1 MIWSF
6 LPLSPP
12 PKGELDRYSIET
24 FFTTNCN
31 QFYELQFLNKRDFKI
46 SPFGGG
52 RKGEDRNS
60 QFTLWIF
67 EPKRILGV
75 TTNNSKLDIMR
86 FVTLL
91 CILLLGMGAALS
103 QSLSGNMNSEASKE
117 SLRYGN
123 VDIYK
128 GDKLVASVLTDK
140 LGNFALALDTGTY
153 ICVMNYAGYS
163 PITKEIKVTGDEVA
177 EFKMKED
184 PSAPKRAAKAED
196 GDLDLRKEMREIEE
210 VSLVS
215 SVPTK
220 RMIPYS
226 TTSSVTRTVAI
237 GSVMAPG
244 TKGGLGYFYNGTA
257 SSRLLTAGEIN
268 DFSKWKMWQDIAK
281 GELASYQKMWEIAPS
296 GRYTVMLQSES
307 GIPIVDAIVQ
317 LLSNRDVIFTTRTD
331 NTGKAECWLT
341 IKNETPVVNGKLSI
355 QISYNGKVSTIHKVS
370 AFENGLNHQKLNISC
385 QEAENVDV
393 AFVVDAT
400 GSMGDEISFLQ
411 AEMSDVIFQSKQI
424 SNKLNFRFA
433 NVYYRDAGDSYVTKS
448 MNFNRILSESDAF
461 INEQSAGGGGD
472 FPEAMDVG
480 LDSAINNL
488 DWSENARA
496 RILFLILDAPPHQ
509 GSQVNG
515 RLQRLILQAA
525 EKGIRIVP
533 IGASGIDK
541 STEYLMRALALGT
554 NGTYTF
560 LTDHSGIGNSH
571 IKPSTDSYEVETL
584 NAILVRIL
592 KSYTYMPDCQQ
603 NIPDLDLNI
612 PDSIVSTLQPAD
624 STDSS
629 GVKTDPK
636 ILNITWSYFPNPTN
650 GMITILPNTDIQ
662 ELYVSDLS
670 GKVLQILPKLKKD
683 ERIQVDLSGYATGIY
698 LIRYLDENNHWKSG
712 KVVLQRTS

>member
-1 MIWSF
+1 
-6 LPLSPP
+6 
-12 PKGELDRYSIET
+12 
-24 FFTTNCN
+24 
-31 QFYELQFLNKRDFKI
+31 
-46 SPFGGG
+46 
-52 RKGEDRNS
+52 
-60 QFTLWIF
+60 
-67 EPKRILGV
+67 
-75 TTNNSKLDIMR
+75 MR
-86 FVTLL
+86 FVTIL
-91 CILLLGMGAALS
+91 CILLTGTGAAFS
-103 QSLSGNMNSEASKE
+103 QSISGNMNSEAHSE
-117 SLRYGN
+117 ALRYGN

-140 LGNFALALDTGTY
+140 LGNFAVALDTGTY
-153 ICVMNYAGYS
+153 VCVMNYAGFS

-177 EFKMKED
+177 NFKMKED
-184 PSAPKRAAKAED
+184 PSAPKRAAKSED
-196 GDLDLRKEMREIEE
+196 GDMRDEFRTLSE
-210 VSLVS
+210 VAISSDKSRTKSVS
-215 SVPTK
+215 SSRVAK
-220 RMIPYS
+220 SEAYYS
-226 TTSSVTRTVAI
+226 APPVGGT
-237 GSVMAPG
+237 VMAIPPG
-244 TKGGLGYFYNGTA
+244 SKSGELGAAGYAATA
-257 SSRLLTAGEIN
+257 SSKQLTAGEIN
-268 DFSKWKMWQDIAK
+268 DFSKWLMWQDLSK
-281 GELASYQKMWEIAPS
+281 GELANYQKMWQIAPS

-307 GIPIVDAIVQ
+307 GIPVVDAIVQ
-317 LLSNRDVIFTTRTD
+317 LLLNRDVVFTTRTD

-355 QISYNGKVSTIHKVS
+355 QINYNGKTSTINKVT
-370 AFENGLNHQKLNISC
+370 AFENGLNHQKLTISC
-385 QEAENVDV
+385 QEVENVDV

-400 GSMGDEISFLQ
+400 GSMGDEINFLQ
-411 AEMSDVIFQSKQI
+411 AEMSDIIFQSKQI

-433 NVYYRDAGDSYVTKS
+433 NVYYRDEGDSYVTKS

-461 INEQSAGGGGD
+461 INEQAAGGGGD

-488 DWSENARA
+488 SWSESARA

-509 GSQVNG
+509 GSAVNE

-571 IKPSTDSYEVETL
+571 IKPSTDTYEVETL
-584 NAILVRIL
+584 NAILVRIM

-603 NIPDLDLNI
+603 NIPDLALNI
-612 PDSIVSTLQPAD
+612 PDSIVSTIPAK
-624 STDSS
+624 DSS
-629 GVKTDPK
+629 DTNATTDPK
-636 ILNITWSYFPNPTN
+636 TLNITWSYYPNPTN
-650 GMITILPNTDIQ
+650 GMITILPNTNIK

-670 GKVLQILPKLKKD
+670 GKVLQVIPKLRKD

-698 LIRYLDENNHWKSG
+698 LIRYLDENNHWLSG

>member
-1 MIWSF
+1 
-6 LPLSPP
+6 
-12 PKGELDRYSIET
+12 
-24 FFTTNCN
+24 
-31 QFYELQFLNKRDFKI
+31 
-46 SPFGGG
+46 
-52 RKGEDRNS
+52 
-60 QFTLWIF
+60 
-67 EPKRILGV
+67 
-75 TTNNSKLDIMR
+75 MR

-91 CILLLGMGAALS
+91 CILLLGTGTAFS
-103 QSLSGNMNSEASKE
+103 QSISGNMNSEAHSE
-117 SLRYGN
+117 ALRYGN

-140 LGNFALALDTGTY
+140 LGNFAIALDTGTY
-153 ICVMNYAGYS
+153 VCVMNYAGYS
-163 PITKEIKVTGDEVA
+163 PIRKEIKVTGDEVA
-177 EFKMKED
+177 NFKMKED
-184 PSAPKRAAKAED
+184 PSAPKRAAKADDTGGE
-196 GDLDLRKEMREIEE
+196 LRKEMRTIEE
-210 VSLVS
+210 VAVISTKSVS
-215 SVPTK
+215 SK
-220 RMIPYS
+220 RMRSDSY
-226 TTSSVTRTVAI
+226 
-237 GSVMAPG
+237 GSDASIIRAEGTVMAVHPG
-244 TKGGLGYFYNGTA
+244 SGGAYGGTV
-257 SSRLLTAGEIN
+257 SSKLLTAGEIN
-268 DFSKWKMWQDIAK
+268 DFSKWKMWQDLNK
-281 GELASYQKMWEIAPS
+281 GELATYQKTWEIAPS

-317 LLSNRDVIFTTRTD
+317 LLLNRDVVFTTRTD

-341 IKNETPVVNGKLSI
+341 IKNETPEVNGKLSI
-355 QISYNGKVSTIHKVS
+355 QITYDGKVSTINKVS

-385 QEAENVDV
+385 QEIQNVDV

-400 GSMGDEISFLQ
+400 GSMGDEINFLQ

-433 NVYYRDAGDSYVTKS
+433 NVYYRDAGDSYVTKN

-472 FPEAMDVG
+472 FPEAMDIG

-488 DWSENARA
+488 SWSESARA

-509 GSQVNG
+509 GSQINE
-515 RLQRLILQAA
+515 RLQRLMLQAA

-533 IGASGIDK
+533 VGASGIDK

-603 NIPDLDLNI
+603 NIPDLALNI
-612 PDSIVSTLQPAD
+612 PDSIVSTIQPAD
-624 STDSS
+624 STDTSAIQT
-629 GVKTDPK
+629 KPDPK
-636 ILNITWSYFPNPTN
+636 ALNITWSYYPNPTN
-650 GMITILPNTDIQ
+650 GIITILPNTDIK

-698 LIRYLDENNHWKSG
+698 LIRYLDENNHWLSG

>member
-1 MIWSF
+1 
-6 LPLSPP
+6 
-12 PKGELDRYSIET
+12 
-24 FFTTNCN
+24 
-31 QFYELQFLNKRDFKI
+31 
-46 SPFGGG
+46 
-52 RKGEDRNS
+52 
-60 QFTLWIF
+60 
-67 EPKRILGV
+67 
-75 TTNNSKLDIMR
+75 MR

-91 CILLLGMGAALS
+91 CIILLGTGAAFS
-103 QSLSGNMNSEASKE
+103 QSISGNMNSEAHSE
-117 SLRYGN
+117 ALRYGN

-140 LGNFALALDTGTY
+140 LGNFAIALDTGTY
-153 ICVMNYAGYS
+153 VCVMNYAGYS
-163 PITKEIKVTGDEVA
+163 PIRKEIKVTGDEVA
-177 EFKMKED
+177 NFKMKED
-184 PSAPKRAAKAED
+184 PSAPKRVSKDKD
-196 GDLDLRKEMREIEE
+196 GDLRDEMRSIEE
-210 VSLVS
+210 VAVVS
-215 SVPTK
+215 SSSTK
-220 RMIPYS
+220 KAAYKSRTSGDYS
-226 TTSSVTRTVAI
+226 AAPSRGVTEGT
-237 GSVMAPG
+237 VMAVHPG
-244 TKGGLGYFYNGTA
+244 SGGTYSGTA
-257 SSRLLTAGEIN
+257 SSKLLTAGEIN
-268 DFSKWKMWQDIAK
+268 DFSKWKMWQDLNK
-281 GELASYQKMWEIAPS
+281 GELATYQKTWGIAPS

-317 LLSNRDVIFTTRTD
+317 LLLNRDVVFTTRTD

-341 IKNETPVVNGKLSI
+341 IKNETPEVNGKLSI
-355 QISYNGKVSTIHKVS
+355 QITYNGKVSTINKVS

-385 QEAENVDV
+385 QEIQNVDV

-400 GSMGDEISFLQ
+400 GSMGDEIRFLQ

-433 NVYYRDAGDSYVTKS
+433 NVYYRDQGDSYVTKS

-461 INEQSAGGGGD
+461 INEQYAGGGGD
-472 FPEAMDVG
+472 FPEAMDIG

-488 DWSENARA
+488 SWSESARA

-509 GSQVNG
+509 GSQINE
-515 RLQRLILQAA
+515 RLQRLMLQAA

-533 IGASGIDK
+533 VGASGIDK

-603 NIPDLDLNI
+603 NIPDLALNI
-612 PDSIVSTLQPAD
+612 PDSIVSTIPPVD
-624 STDSS
+624 STDSNA
-629 GVKTDPK
+629 VKTKPDPK
-636 ILNITWSYFPNPTN
+636 ALNITWSYYPNPTN

-698 LIRYLDENNHWKSG
+698 LIRYLDENNHWLSG

>member
-1 MIWSF
+1 
-6 LPLSPP
+6 
-12 PKGELDRYSIET
+12 
-24 FFTTNCN
+24 
-31 QFYELQFLNKRDFKI
+31 
-46 SPFGGG
+46 
-52 RKGEDRNS
+52 
-60 QFTLWIF
+60 
-67 EPKRILGV
+67 
-75 TTNNSKLDIMR
+75 MR

-91 CILLLGMGAALS
+91 YILLLGTGAAFS
-103 QSLSGNMNSEASKE
+103 QSISGNMNSEAHSE
-117 SLRYGN
+117 ALRYGN

-140 LGNFALALDTGTY
+140 LGNFAVALDTGTY
-153 ICVMNYAGYS
+153 VCVMNYAGFS
-163 PITKEIKVTGDEVA
+163 PIKKEIKVTGDEVA

-184 PSAPKRAAKAED
+184 PSAPKRAAKSDDDE
-196 GDLDLRKEMREIEE
+196 LDLRKEMRSIEE
-210 VSLVS
+210 VAITSYKLES
-215 SVPTK
+215 KSTATTITREDIK
-220 RMIPYS
+220 RMPSRSVSGVAS
-226 TTSSVTRTVAI
+226 TSEGT
-237 GSVMAPG
+237 VMASDGRKSRSADG
-244 TKGGLGYFYNGTA
+244 TFVSAGSKQ
-257 SSRLLTAGEIN
+257 LTAGEIN
-268 DFSKWKMWQDIAK
+268 DFSKWKMWQDLSK
-281 GELASYQKMWEIAPS
+281 GELANYQKTWQIAPS

-317 LLSNRDVIFTTRTD
+317 LLLNRNVVFTTRTD

-341 IKNETPVVNGKLSI
+341 VKNETPVVNGKLSI
-355 QISYNGKVSTIHKVS
+355 QISYNGKTSTINKVS
-370 AFENGLNHQKLNISC
+370 AFENGLNHQKLDISC
-385 QEAENVDV
+385 QEVENVDV

-400 GSMGDEISFLQ
+400 GSMGDEIGFLQ

-433 NVYYRDAGDSYVTKS
+433 NVYYRDEGDSYVTKS
-448 MNFNRILSESDAF
+448 MNFNRILSESDLF

-488 DWSENARA
+488 SWSENARA

-509 GSQVNG
+509 GSAVNQ

-584 NAILVRIL
+584 NAILVRVL

-603 NIPDLDLNI
+603 NIPDLALNI
-612 PDSIVSTLQPAD
+612 PDSIVSNIPAKD
-624 STDSS
+624 SSDTS

-636 ILNITWSYFPNPTN
+636 ALNITWSYFPNPTN
-650 GMITILPNTDIQ
+650 GMITILPNTDIK

-670 GKVLQILPKLKKD
+670 GKVLQVLPKLKKD

-698 LIRYLDENNHWKSG
+698 LIRYLDENNHWLSG

>member
-1 MIWSF
+1 
-6 LPLSPP
+6 
-12 PKGELDRYSIET
+12 
-24 FFTTNCN
+24 
-31 QFYELQFLNKRDFKI
+31 
-46 SPFGGG
+46 
-52 RKGEDRNS
+52 
-60 QFTLWIF
+60 
-67 EPKRILGV
+67 
-75 TTNNSKLDIMR
+75 MR

-91 CILLLGMGAALS
+91 CILLLGMGTAFS
-103 QSLSGNMNSEASKE
+103 QSLSGNMNTAASSEA
-117 SLRYGN
+117 LRYGN

-140 LGNFALALDTGTY
+140 LGNFAVALDTGTY
-153 ICVMNYAGYS
+153 VCVMNYAGYS
-163 PITKEIKVTGDEVA
+163 PIKKEIKVTGDEVA

-184 PSAPKRAAKAED
+184 PSAPKRASKVED
-196 GDLDLRKEMREIEE
+196 GDLRREMMEISE
-210 VSLVS
+210 VAVTS
-215 SVPTK
+215 SGGSKKIRAETYSASPARSASFT
-220 RMIPYS
+220 S
-226 TTSSVTRTVAI
+226 TTASGT
-237 GSVMAPG
+237 VMAPG
-244 TKGGLGYFYNGTA
+244 TAGGLGTVYRGTA
-257 SSRLLTAGEIN
+257 SSKQLTAGEIN

-281 GELASYQKMWEIAPS
+281 GELANYQKMWEIAPS

-317 LLSNRDVIFTTRTD
+317 LLSNRNVIFTTRTD

-341 IKNETPVVNGKLSI
+341 IKNETPVVDGKLSV
-355 QISYNGKVSTIHKVS
+355 QISYNGKITTINKVS

-385 QEAENVDV
+385 QEVENVDV

-461 INEQSAGGGGD
+461 INEQAAGGGGD

-488 DWSENARA
+488 SWSENARA
-496 RILFLILDAPPHQ
+496 RILFLVLDAPPHQ
-509 GSQVNG
+509 GSQINES
-515 RLQRLILQAA
+515 LQRLILQAA

-624 STDSS
+624 SMDSS

-636 ILNITWSYFPNPTN
+636 TLNITWSYFPNPTN
-650 GMITILPNTDIQ
+650 GMITILPNTDIK

>member
-1 MIWSF
+1 
-6 LPLSPP
+6 
-12 PKGELDRYSIET
+12 
-24 FFTTNCN
+24 
-31 QFYELQFLNKRDFKI
+31 
-46 SPFGGG
+46 
-52 RKGEDRNS
+52 
-60 QFTLWIF
+60 
-67 EPKRILGV
+67 
-75 TTNNSKLDIMR
+75 
-86 FVTLL
+86 
-91 CILLLGMGAALS
+91 
-103 QSLSGNMNSEASKE
+103 MNSEAHSE
-117 SLRYGN
+117 ALRYGN

-140 LGNFALALDTGTY
+140 LGNFAIALDTGTY
-153 ICVMNYAGYS
+153 VCVMNYAGYS
-163 PITKEIKVTGDEVA
+163 PIRKEIKVTGDEVA
-177 EFKMKED
+177 NFKMKED
-184 PSAPKRAAKAED
+184 PSAPKRASKDRD
-196 GDLDLRKEMREIEE
+196 GDLRDEMRSIEE
-210 VSLVS
+210 VAVISTKSVS
-215 SVPTK
+215 SK
-220 RMIPYS
+220 KMRSYS
-226 TTSSVTRTVAI
+226 YGADHSITHGEGT
-237 GSVMAPG
+237 VMAVHPG
-244 TKGGLGYFYNGTA
+244 SGLAYGGTA
-257 SSRLLTAGEIN
+257 SSKLLTAGEIN
-268 DFSKWKMWQDIAK
+268 DFSKWKMWQDLNK
-281 GELASYQKMWEIAPS
+281 GELAAYQKTWEIAPS

-317 LLSNRDVIFTTRTD
+317 LLLNRDVVFTTRTD

-341 IKNETPVVNGKLSI
+341 IKNETPEVTGKLSI
-355 QISYNGKVSTIHKVS
+355 QITYDGKVSTINKVS
-370 AFENGLNHQKLNISC
+370 SFENGLNHQKLNISC
-385 QEAENVDV
+385 QEIQNIDV

-472 FPEAMDVG
+472 FPEAMDIG

-488 DWSENARA
+488 SWSESARA

-509 GSQVNG
+509 GSQINE

-533 IGASGIDK
+533 VGASGIDK

-603 NIPDLDLNI
+603 NIPDLALNI
-612 PDSIVSTLQPAD
+612 PDSIVSTIPPVD
-624 STDSS
+624 STDTSA
-629 GVKTDPK
+629 VQAKPDPK
-636 ILNITWSYFPNPTN
+636 ALNITWSYYPNPTN
-650 GMITILPNTDIQ
+650 GMITILPNTDIR

-683 ERIQVDLSGYATGIY
+683 ERIQVDLSNYATGIY
-698 LIRYLDENNHWKSG
+698 LIRYLDENNHWLSG

>member
-1 MIWSF
+1 
-6 LPLSPP
+6 
-12 PKGELDRYSIET
+12 
-24 FFTTNCN
+24 
-31 QFYELQFLNKRDFKI
+31 
-46 SPFGGG
+46 
-52 RKGEDRNS
+52 
-60 QFTLWIF
+60 
-67 EPKRILGV
+67 
-75 TTNNSKLDIMR
+75 MR

-91 CILLLGMGAALS
+91 CIILLGTSAAFS
-103 QSLSGNMNSEASKE
+103 QSISGNMNSEAHSE
-117 SLRYGN
+117 ALRYGN

-140 LGNFALALDTGTY
+140 LGNFAIALDTGTY
-153 ICVMNYAGYS
+153 VCVMNYAGYS
-163 PITKEIKVTGDEVA
+163 PIRKEIKVTGDEVA
-177 EFKMKED
+177 NFKMKED
-184 PSAPKRAAKAED
+184 PTATGHPSKTE
-196 GDLDLRKEMREIEE
+196 GDMDLHKEMRSIEE
-210 VSLVS
+210 VAVTSYRLESKS
-215 SVPTK
+215 SSAVLRREDIK
-220 RMIPYS
+220 RMPSRAAPPVTS
-226 TTSSVTRTVAI
+226 TAEGTVMGPGVRASRT
-237 GSVMAPG
+237 G
-244 TKGGLGYFYNGTA
+244 TGKFETGA
-257 SSRLLTAGEIN
+257 SSNQLTAGEIN
-268 DFSKWKMWQDIAK
+268 DFSKWKMWQDLNK
-281 GELASYQKMWEIAPS
+281 GELATYQKTWEIAPS
-296 GRYTVMLQSES
+296 GRYTVMLQSEG

-317 LLSNRDVIFTTRTD
+317 LLLNRDVVFTTRTD

-341 IKNETPVVNGKLSI
+341 IKNETPEVKGKLSI
-355 QISYNGKVSTIHKVS
+355 QITYDGKISTIHKVS

-385 QEAENVDV
+385 QEIENVDI

-411 AEMSDVIFQSKQI
+411 AEMSDIIFQSKQI

-433 NVYYRDAGDSYVTKS
+433 NVYYRDEGDSYVTKS

-461 INEQSAGGGGD
+461 INQQYAGGGGD

-488 DWSENARA
+488 SWSESARA

-509 GSQVNG
+509 GSQINE

-525 EKGIRIVP
+525 EKGIRIIPV
-533 IGASGIDK
+533 GASGIDK

-603 NIPDLDLNI
+603 NIPDLALNI

-624 STDSS
+624 STDTSA
-629 GVKTDPK
+629 VKTKPDPK
-636 ILNITWSYFPNPTN
+636 ALNITWSYYPNPTN
-650 GMITILPNTDIQ
+650 GIITILPNTDIK
-662 ELYVSDLS
+662 ELVVSDLS

-698 LIRYLDENNHWKSG
+698 LIRYLDENNHWLSG

>member
-1 MIWSF
+1 
-6 LPLSPP
+6 
-12 PKGELDRYSIET
+12 
-24 FFTTNCN
+24 
-31 QFYELQFLNKRDFKI
+31 
-46 SPFGGG
+46 
-52 RKGEDRNS
+52 
-60 QFTLWIF
+60 
-67 EPKRILGV
+67 
-75 TTNNSKLDIMR
+75 MR

-91 CILLLGMGAALS
+91 CILLLGTGAAFS
-103 QSLSGNMNSEASKE
+103 QSISGNMNTEAHSEV
-117 SLRYGN
+117 LRYGN

-140 LGNFALALDTGTY
+140 LGNFAVALDTGTY
-153 ICVMNYAGYS
+153 VCVMNYAGFS
-163 PITKEIKVTGDEVA
+163 PIRKEIKVTGDEVA

-184 PSAPKRAAKAED
+184 PSAPKRVTKTES
-196 GDLDLRKEMREIEE
+196 GDMDLRDEMRSIEE
-210 VSLVS
+210 VAVVS
-215 SVPTK
+215 SDSRK
-220 RMIPYS
+220 RSYS
-226 TTSSVTRTVAI
+226 AKVSRCDAYSSAPVRSAPE
-237 GSVMAPG
+237 GSVMAIPPG
-244 TKGGLGYFYNGTA
+244 TAGGLGTTYTGTA
-257 SSRLLTAGEIN
+257 SSKLLTAGEIN
-268 DFSKWKMWQDIAK
+268 DFSKWKMWQDLNK
-281 GELASYQKMWEIAPS
+281 GELATYQKTWEIAPS

-317 LLSNRDVIFTTRTD
+317 LLMNRDVVFTTRTD

-355 QISYNGKVSTIHKVS
+355 QISYNGKVSVINKVS

-385 QEAENVDV
+385 QEVENVDV

-400 GSMGDEISFLQ
+400 GSMGDEINFLQ
-411 AEMSDVIFQSKQI
+411 AEMSDIIFQSKQI

-448 MNFNRILSESDAF
+448 MDFNRILSESDAF

-488 DWSENARA
+488 SWSESARA

-509 GSQVNG
+509 GSAINE

-571 IKPSTDSYEVETL
+571 IEPSTDSYEVETL
-584 NAILVRIL
+584 NAILVRIM

-603 NIPDLDLNI
+603 NIPDLALNI
-612 PDSIVSTLQPAD
+612 PDSIVSTIQTRD
-624 STDSS
+624 STDSNA
-629 GVKTDPK
+629 VKPDPK
-636 ILNITWSYFPNPTN
+636 ALNITWSYYPNPTN
-650 GMITILPNTDIQ
+650 GIITILPNTDIK

-670 GKVLQILPKLKKD
+670 GKVLQILPKLRKD

-698 LIRYLDENNHWKSG
+698 LIRYLDENNHWLSG

>member
-1 MIWSF
+1 
-6 LPLSPP
+6 
-12 PKGELDRYSIET
+12 
-24 FFTTNCN
+24 
-31 QFYELQFLNKRDFKI
+31 
-46 SPFGGG
+46 
-52 RKGEDRNS
+52 
-60 QFTLWIF
+60 
-67 EPKRILGV
+67 
-75 TTNNSKLDIMR
+75 MR
-86 FVTLL
+86 FVTFL
-91 CILLLGMGAALS
+91 CIILLGTGVAFS
-103 QSLSGNMNSEASKE
+103 QSISGNMNSEAHSE
-117 SLRYGN
+117 ALRYGN

-140 LGNFALALDTGTY
+140 LGNFAIALDTGTY
-153 ICVMNYAGYS
+153 VCVMNYAGYS
-163 PITKEIKVTGDEVA
+163 PIRKEIKVTGDEVA
-177 EFKMKED
+177 NFKMKED
-184 PSAPKRAAKAED
+184 PSAPKRASKDKD
-196 GDLDLRKEMREIEE
+196 GDLLDEMRSIEE
-210 VSLVS
+210 VAVTSYKLGS
-215 SVPTK
+215 KS
-220 RMIPYS
+220 
-226 TTSSVTRTVAI
+226 TSSTITREDISRMPSRAPTRVTSTAS
-237 GSVMAPG
+237 GTVMAVHPG
-244 TKGGLGYFYNGTA
+244 SGGAHEGIA
-257 SSRLLTAGEIN
+257 ISKLLTAGEIN
-268 DFSKWKMWQDIAK
+268 DFSKWKMWQDLNK
-281 GELASYQKMWEIAPS
+281 GELATYQKTWEIAPS

-317 LLSNRDVIFTTRTD
+317 LLLNRDVVFTTRTD

-355 QISYNGKVSTIHKVS
+355 QITYDGKVSTINKVS

-385 QEAENVDV
+385 QDVQNVDV

-400 GSMGDEISFLQ
+400 GSMGDEIRFLQ

-433 NVYYRDAGDSYVTKS
+433 NVYYRDKGDSYVTKS
-448 MNFNRILSESDAF
+448 MDFNRILSESDAF

-472 FPEAMDVG
+472 FPEAMDIG

-488 DWSENARA
+488 SWSESARA

-509 GSQVNG
+509 GPQINEH
-515 RLQRLILQAA
+515 LQRLILQAA

-533 IGASGIDK
+533 VGASGIDK

-603 NIPDLDLNI
+603 NIPDLALNI
-612 PDSIVSTLQPAD
+612 PDSIVSTIPPVD
-624 STDSS
+624 STDTSA
-629 GVKTDPK
+629 VQAKPDPK
-636 ILNITWSYFPNPTN
+636 ALNITWSYYPNPTN
-650 GMITILPNTDIQ
+650 GMITILPNTDIK

-698 LIRYLDENNHWKSG
+698 LIRYLDENNHWLSG

>member
-1 MIWSF
+1 
-6 LPLSPP
+6 
-12 PKGELDRYSIET
+12 
-24 FFTTNCN
+24 
-31 QFYELQFLNKRDFKI
+31 
-46 SPFGGG
+46 
-52 RKGEDRNS
+52 
-60 QFTLWIF
+60 
-67 EPKRILGV
+67 
-75 TTNNSKLDIMR
+75 MR

-91 CILLLGMGAALS
+91 CIFLLGIGAAFS
-103 QSLSGNMNSEASKE
+103 QSISGNMNSEADSE
-117 SLRYGN
+117 ALRYGN

-128 GDKLVASVLTDK
+128 GDKLVASVITDK
-140 LGNFALALDTGTY
+140 LGNFAIALDTGTY
-153 ICVMNYAGYS
+153 VCVMNYAGYS
-163 PITKEIKVTGDEVA
+163 PIKKEIKVTGDEVA
-177 EFKMKED
+177 NFKMKED
-184 PSAPKRAAKAED
+184 PSAPKLAARAED
-196 GDLDLRKEMREIEE
+196 GDLRKEMRSIEE
-210 VSLVS
+210 VAIVS
-215 SVPTK
+215 SKSEK
-220 RMIPYS
+220 RMTFSSPKKSRAEAYS
-226 TTSSVTRTVAI
+226 SAPRGTTSDGT
-237 GSVMAPG
+237 VMAIPPG
-244 TKGGLGYFYNGTA
+244 KSGGLGVPLTNGTG
-257 SSRLLTAGEIN
+257 SSSQLTAGEIN
-268 DFSKWKMWQDIAK
+268 DFSKWKMWQDLSK

-317 LLSNRDVIFTTRTD
+317 LLLNRNVVFTTRTD

-341 IKNETPVVNGKLSI
+341 VKNETPEVNGKLSI
-355 QISYNGKVSTIHKVS
+355 QIAYNGKTSTINKVS

-385 QEAENVDV
+385 QEVENVDV

-400 GSMGDEISFLQ
+400 GSMGDEINFLQ
-411 AEMSDVIFQSKQI
+411 AEMSDIIFQSKQI

-433 NVYYRDAGDSYVTKS
+433 NVYYRDEGDSYVTKS
-448 MNFNRILSESDAF
+448 MNFNRVLSESDAF
-461 INEQSAGGGGD
+461 INQQSAGGGGD

-488 DWSENARA
+488 SWSENARA

-509 GSQVNG
+509 GSAVNE

-584 NAILVRIL
+584 NAILVRIV

-603 NIPDLDLNI
+603 NIPDLALNI
-612 PDSIVSTLQPAD
+612 PDSIVSTIQAVD
-624 STDSS
+624 STDTNA
-629 GVKTDPK
+629 VKPDPK
-636 ILNITWSYFPNPTN
+636 ALNITWSYYPNPTN
-650 GMITILPNTDIQ
+650 GMITILPNTDIK

-670 GKVLQILPKLKKD
+670 GKVLQILPRLKKD

-698 LIRYLDENNHWKSG
+698 LIRYLDENNHWLSG

>member
-1 MIWSF
+1 
-6 LPLSPP
+6 
-12 PKGELDRYSIET
+12 
-24 FFTTNCN
+24 
-31 QFYELQFLNKRDFKI
+31 
-46 SPFGGG
+46 
-52 RKGEDRNS
+52 
-60 QFTLWIF
+60 
-67 EPKRILGV
+67 
-75 TTNNSKLDIMR
+75 MR

-91 CILLLGMGAALS
+91 CILLLGTGAGFS
-103 QSLSGNMNSEASKE
+103 QSLSGNMNTAAHSEA
-117 SLRYGN
+117 LRYGN

-153 ICVMNYAGYS
+153 VCVMNYAGYS
-163 PITKEIKVTGDEVA
+163 PIKKEIKVTGDEVA

-196 GDLDLRKEMREIEE
+196 GDLDLRKEMREISE
-210 VSLVS
+210 VAV
-215 SVPTK
+215 
-220 RMIPYS
+220 
-226 TTSSVTRTVAI
+226 TSSSTSPKKMHAEAYYASPAPLTLS
-237 GSVMAPG
+237 GTVMAPG
-244 TKGGLGYFYNGTA
+244 TKGGLGHFYNGAA

-268 DFSKWKMWQDIAK
+268 DFSKWKMWQDLSK
-281 GELASYQKMWEIAPS
+281 GELATHQKTWGISPS

-341 IKNETPVVNGKLSI
+341 IRNETPVVNGKLSI
-355 QISYNGKVSTIHKVS
+355 QISYNGKVSTINKVS

-385 QEAENVDV
+385 QEVENVDV

-448 MNFNRILSESDAF
+448 MNFNRILTESDAF
-461 INEQSAGGGGD
+461 INEQHAGGGGD

-488 DWSENARA
+488 SWSESARA
-496 RILFLILDAPPHQ
+496 RILFLVLDAPPHQ
-509 GSQVNG
+509 GTEVNE

-541 STEYLMRALALGT
+541 STEYLMRTLALGT

-571 IKPSTDSYEVETL
+571 IKPSTDNYEVETL
-584 NAILVRIL
+584 HAILVRIL

-636 ILNITWSYFPNPTN
+636 TLNITWSYFPNPTN
-650 GMITILPNTDIQ
+650 GMITILPNTDITQ
-662 ELYVSDLS
+662 LSVSDLS

-698 LIRYLDENNHWKSG
+698 LIRYLDENNHWLSG

>member
-1 MIWSF
+1 
-6 LPLSPP
+6 
-12 PKGELDRYSIET
+12 
-24 FFTTNCN
+24 
-31 QFYELQFLNKRDFKI
+31 
-46 SPFGGG
+46 
-52 RKGEDRNS
+52 
-60 QFTLWIF
+60 
-67 EPKRILGV
+67 
-75 TTNNSKLDIMR
+75 MR

-91 CILLLGMGAALS
+91 CILLLGTGAAFS
-103 QSLSGNMNSEASKE
+103 QSISGNMNSEAHSE
-117 SLRYGN
+117 ALRYGN

-140 LGNFALALDTGTY
+140 LGNFAVALDTGTY
-153 ICVMNYAGYS
+153 VCVMNYAGYS
-163 PITKEIKVTGDEVA
+163 PIRKEIKVTGDEIA
-177 EFKMKED
+177 NFKMKED
-184 PSAPKRAAKAED
+184 PTVPKRAAKRDD
-196 GDLDLRKEMREIEE
+196 GELLDEMRSIEE
-210 VSLVS
+210 VAVS
-215 SVPTK
+215 SYKLESKSTAATITREDIRRAPT
-220 RMIPYS
+220 RSRGDYMGA
-226 TTSSVTRTVAI
+226 TGGTLATDGT
-237 GSVMAPG
+237 VMAVHPG
-244 TKGGLGYFYNGTA
+244 SGTYNGTA

-268 DFSKWKMWQDIAK
+268 DFSKWKMWQDLNK
-281 GELASYQKMWEIAPS
+281 GELATYQKTWEIAPS
-296 GRYTVMLQSES
+296 GRYTVMLQSEN

-317 LLSNRDVIFTTRTD
+317 LLLNRKVVFTTRTD

-341 IKNETPVVNGKLSI
+341 IKNETPEVNGKLSI
-355 QISYNGKVSTIHKVS
+355 QITYDGKVSIIHKVS

-385 QEAENVDV
+385 QEIQNVDV

-488 DWSENARA
+488 SWSESARA

-509 GSQVNG
+509 GSEINE

-533 IGASGIDK
+533 VGASGIDK

-571 IKPSTDSYEVETL
+571 IKPSTDHYEVETL

-603 NIPDLDLNI
+603 NIPDLALDI
-612 PDSIVSTLQPAD
+612 PDSIVSTVPEVD
-624 STDSS
+624 STDTNA
-629 GVKTDPK
+629 VKPDPK
-636 ILNITWSYFPNPTN
+636 ALNITWSYYPNPTN
-650 GMITILPNTDIQ
+650 GVITILPNTDIK

-698 LIRYLDENNHWKSG
+698 LIRYLDENNHWLSG

>member
-1 MIWSF
+1 
-6 LPLSPP
+6 
-12 PKGELDRYSIET
+12 
-24 FFTTNCN
+24 
-31 QFYELQFLNKRDFKI
+31 
-46 SPFGGG
+46 
-52 RKGEDRNS
+52 
-60 QFTLWIF
+60 
-67 EPKRILGV
+67 
-75 TTNNSKLDIMR
+75 MR

-91 CILLLGMGAALS
+91 CIILLGTGAAFS
-103 QSLSGNMNSEASKE
+103 QSISGNMNSEAHSE
-117 SLRYGN
+117 ALRYGN

-140 LGNFALALDTGTY
+140 LGNFAIALDTGTY
-153 ICVMNYAGYS
+153 VCVMNYAGYS
-163 PITKEIKVTGDEVA
+163 PIRKEIKVTGDEVA
-177 EFKMKED
+177 NFKMKED
-184 PSAPKRAAKAED
+184 PSAPKRAPKDRD
-196 GDLDLRKEMREIEE
+196 GDLRDEMRSIEE
-210 VSLVS
+210 VAVTSYKSESKSTSATITREDIRRMPSRTPTRVMSATEGTVMAAHPGSGGAYGGTVS
-215 SVPTK
+215 SK
-220 RMIPYS
+220 
-226 TTSSVTRTVAI
+226 
-237 GSVMAPG
+237 
-244 TKGGLGYFYNGTA
+244 
-257 SSRLLTAGEIN
+257 LLTAGEIN
-268 DFSKWKMWQDIAK
+268 DFSKWKMWQDLNK
-281 GELASYQKMWEIAPS
+281 GELAAYQKTWEIAPS

-317 LLSNRDVIFTTRTD
+317 LLLNRDVVFTTRTD

-341 IKNETPVVNGKLSI
+341 IKNETPTVNGKLSI
-355 QISYNGKVSTIHKVS
+355 QITYDGKVSTINKVS

-385 QEAENVDV
+385 QEVQNVDV

-400 GSMGDEISFLQ
+400 GSMGDEIRFLQ

-472 FPEAMDVG
+472 FPEAMDIG

-488 DWSENARA
+488 SWSESARA

-509 GSQVNG
+509 GSQINE
-515 RLQRLILQAA
+515 RLQRLMLQAA

-533 IGASGIDK
+533 VGASGIDK

-603 NIPDLDLNI
+603 NIPDLALNI

-624 STDSS
+624 STDTSA
-629 GVKTDPK
+629 VQTKPDPK
-636 ILNITWSYFPNPTN
+636 ALNITWSYYPNPTN
-650 GMITILPNTDIQ
+650 GIITILPNTDIK

-698 LIRYLDENNHWKSG
+698 LIRYLDENNHWLNG

>member
-1 MIWSF
+1 
-6 LPLSPP
+6 
-12 PKGELDRYSIET
+12 
-24 FFTTNCN
+24 
-31 QFYELQFLNKRDFKI
+31 
-46 SPFGGG
+46 
-52 RKGEDRNS
+52 
-60 QFTLWIF
+60 
-67 EPKRILGV
+67 
-75 TTNNSKLDIMR
+75 MR

-91 CILLLGMGAALS
+91 CILLLGTGAAFS
-103 QSLSGNMNSEASKE
+103 QSISGNMNTEAHSEA
-117 SLRYGN
+117 LRYGN

-140 LGNFALALDTGTY
+140 LGNFAVALDTGTY
-153 ICVMNYAGYS
+153 VCVMNYAGYS

-177 EFKMKED
+177 DFKMKED
-184 PSAPKRAAKAED
+184 PSSPPTHTTKSVDGDFKGRALEELAVESYRVESKSAKAYKRD
-196 GDLDLRKEMREIEE
+196 DLSRT
-210 VSLVS
+210 
-215 SVPTK
+215 PT
-220 RMIPYS
+220 RIGTVMATTPGV
-226 TTSSVTRTVAI
+226 TTSGWTSGETSGEFGTG
-237 GSVMAPG
+237 GS
-244 TKGGLGYFYNGTA
+244 A
-257 SSRLLTAGEIN
+257 SSNLLTAGEIN
-268 DFSKWKMWQDIAK
+268 DFSKWKMWQDLSK
-281 GELASYQKMWEIAPS
+281 GELASYQKTWQIAPS

-307 GIPIVDAIVQ
+307 GIPIVDAVVQ
-317 LLSNRDVIFTTRTD
+317 LLLNRDVVFTSRTD

-341 IKNETPVVNGKLSI
+341 IKNETPAIDVDGKLSV
-355 QISYNGKVSTIHKVS
+355 QISYNGKTSTINKVK

-385 QEAENVDV
+385 QEVENVDV

-400 GSMGDEISFLQ
+400 GSMGDEINFLK

-461 INEQSAGGGGD
+461 INQQYAGGGGD

-488 DWSENARA
+488 SWSENARA
-496 RILFLILDAPPHQ
+496 RILFLVLDAPPHQ
-509 GSQVNG
+509 NAGVNE

-533 IGASGIDK
+533 VGASGIDK

-584 NAILVRIL
+584 NAIMVRIL

-603 NIPDLDLNI
+603 NIPDLALNI
-612 PDSIVSTLQPAD
+612 PDSIVSTIPVAD
-624 STDSS
+624 SSDTS
-629 GVKTDPK
+629 GVKPDSK
-636 ILNITWSYFPNPTN
+636 ALNITWSYYPNPTN
-650 GMITILPNTDIQ
+650 GMITILPNTDIK

-683 ERIQVDLSGYATGIY
+683 ERIQVDLSNYATGIY
-698 LIRYLDENNHWKSG
+698 LIRYLDENNHWLSG

>member
-1 MIWSF
+1 
-6 LPLSPP
+6 
-12 PKGELDRYSIET
+12 
-24 FFTTNCN
+24 
-31 QFYELQFLNKRDFKI
+31 
-46 SPFGGG
+46 
-52 RKGEDRNS
+52 
-60 QFTLWIF
+60 
-67 EPKRILGV
+67 
-75 TTNNSKLDIMR
+75 MR

-91 CILLLGMGAALS
+91 CILLLGTGAAFS
-103 QSLSGNMNSEASKE
+103 QSISGNMNSEASKE

-140 LGNFALALDTGTY
+140 LGNFAVALDTGTY
-153 ICVMNYAGYS
+153 VCVMNYAGYS
-163 PITKEIKVTGDEVA
+163 PIKKEIKVTGDEVA

-184 PSAPKRAAKAED
+184 PSAPKRASKAED
-196 GDLDLRKEMREIEE
+196 GDYLRKEMHEIE
-210 VSLVS
+210 
-215 SVPTK
+215 SVAVTASTSTK
-220 RMIPYS
+220 KMHLISPKASRSDAYGAARS
-226 TTSSVTRTVAI
+226 GTVPK
-237 GSVMAPG
+237 GRVMALPPG
-244 TKGGLGYFYNGTA
+244 EVAASGYDYNGIAA
-257 SSRLLTAGEIN
+257 SRQLTAGEIN
-268 DFSKWKMWQDIAK
+268 DFSKWKMWQDLSK
-281 GELASYQKMWEIAPS
+281 GELATHQKTWGISPS

-385 QEAENVDV
+385 QEVENVDV

-488 DWSENARA
+488 SWSESARA

-509 GSQVNG
+509 GSEVNE

-541 STEYLMRALALGT
+541 STEYLMRTLALGT

-571 IKPSTDSYEVETL
+571 IKPSTDHYEVETL
-584 NAILVRIL
+584 NTILVRIL

-636 ILNITWSYFPNPTN
+636 TLNITWSYFPNPTN
-650 GMITILPNTDIQ
+650 GMITILPNTDIK

-698 LIRYLDENNHWKSG
+698 LIRYLDENNHWLSG

>member
-1 MIWSF
+1 
-6 LPLSPP
+6 
-12 PKGELDRYSIET
+12 
-24 FFTTNCN
+24 
-31 QFYELQFLNKRDFKI
+31 
-46 SPFGGG
+46 
-52 RKGEDRNS
+52 
-60 QFTLWIF
+60 
-67 EPKRILGV
+67 
-75 TTNNSKLDIMR
+75 MR

-91 CILLLGMGAALS
+91 CIILLGTGAAFS
-103 QSLSGNMNSEASKE
+103 QSISGNMNSEAHSE
-117 SLRYGN
+117 ALRYGN

-140 LGNFALALDTGTY
+140 LGNFAIALDTGTY
-153 ICVMNYAGYS
+153 VCVMNYAGYS
-163 PITKEIKVTGDEVA
+163 PIRKEIKVTGDEVA
-177 EFKMKED
+177 NFKMKED
-184 PSAPKRAAKAED
+184 PSATKRASKDKD
-196 GDLDLRKEMREIEE
+196 GDLLDEMRSIEE
-210 VSLVS
+210 VAVTSYKLES
-215 SVPTK
+215 K
-220 RMIPYS
+220 S
-226 TTSSVTRTVAI
+226 TTTTLSREDISRMPSRAPTRVTSTAS
-237 GSVMAPG
+237 GTVMAVHPG
-244 TKGGLGYFYNGTA
+244 SGGAYEGIA
-257 SSRLLTAGEIN
+257 SSKLLTAGEIN
-268 DFSKWKMWQDIAK
+268 DFSKWKMWQDLNK
-281 GELASYQKMWEIAPS
+281 GELATYQKTWEIAPS

-317 LLSNRDVIFTTRTD
+317 LLLNRDVVFTTRTD

-341 IKNETPVVNGKLSI
+341 IRNETPEVNGKLSI
-355 QISYNGKVSTIHKVS
+355 QITYDGKVSTINKVS

-385 QEAENVDV
+385 QDIQNVDV

-472 FPEAMDVG
+472 FPEAMDIG

-488 DWSENARA
+488 SWSESARA

-509 GSQVNG
+509 GPQINE

-533 IGASGIDK
+533 VGASGIDK

-603 NIPDLDLNI
+603 NIPDLALNI

-624 STDSS
+624 STDSNA
-629 GVKTDPK
+629 VQTKPDPK
-636 ILNITWSYFPNPTN
+636 ALNITWSYYPNPTN
-650 GMITILPNTDIQ
+650 GMITILPNTDIR

-683 ERIQVDLSGYATGIY
+683 ERIQVDLSNYATGIY
-698 LIRYLDENNHWKSG
+698 LIRYLDENNHWLSG

>member
-1 MIWSF
+1 
-6 LPLSPP
+6 
-12 PKGELDRYSIET
+12 
-24 FFTTNCN
+24 
-31 QFYELQFLNKRDFKI
+31 
-46 SPFGGG
+46 
-52 RKGEDRNS
+52 
-60 QFTLWIF
+60 
-67 EPKRILGV
+67 
-75 TTNNSKLDIMR
+75 MR

-91 CILLLGMGAALS
+91 CIILLGPGAAFS
-103 QSLSGNMNSEASKE
+103 QSISGNMNSEAHSE
-117 SLRYGN
+117 ALRYGN

-128 GDKLVASVLTDK
+128 DDKLVASVLTDK
-140 LGNFALALDTGTY
+140 LGNFAIALDTGTY
-153 ICVMNYAGYS
+153 VCVMNYAGYS
-163 PITKEIKVTGDEVA
+163 PIRKEIKVTGDEVA
-177 EFKMKED
+177 NFKMKED
-184 PSAPKRAAKAED
+184 PTATRHPAKAED
-196 GDLDLRKEMREIEE
+196 DLDLRKEMRSIEE
-210 VSLVS
+210 VAVISTKSVS
-215 SVPTK
+215 SKKMRSDSYGADPSRIRAEGT
-220 RMIPYS
+220 
-226 TTSSVTRTVAI
+226 
-237 GSVMAPG
+237 VMAAHPG
-244 TKGGLGYFYNGTA
+244 SGGAYGGTV
-257 SSRLLTAGEIN
+257 SSKLLTAGEIN
-268 DFSKWKMWQDIAK
+268 DFSKWKMWQDLNK
-281 GELASYQKMWEIAPS
+281 GELAAYQKTWEIAPS

-317 LLSNRDVIFTTRTD
+317 LLLNRDVVFTTRTD

-341 IKNETPVVNGKLSI
+341 IKNETPTVNGKLSI
-355 QISYNGKVSTIHKVS
+355 QITYDGKVSTINKVS

-385 QEAENVDV
+385 QEVQNVDV

-400 GSMGDEISFLQ
+400 GSMGDEIRFLQ

-472 FPEAMDVG
+472 FPEAMDIG

-488 DWSENARA
+488 SWSESARA

-509 GSQVNG
+509 GSQINE
-515 RLQRLILQAA
+515 RLQRLMLQAA

-533 IGASGIDK
+533 VGASGIDK

-603 NIPDLDLNI
+603 NIPDLALNI

-624 STDSS
+624 STDTSA
-629 GVKTDPK
+629 VQTKPDPK
-636 ILNITWSYFPNPTN
+636 ALNITWSYYPNPTN
-650 GMITILPNTDIQ
+650 GIITILPNTDIK

-698 LIRYLDENNHWKSG
+698 LIRYLDENNHWLSG

>member
-1 MIWSF
+1 M
-6 LPLSPP
+6 
-12 PKGELDRYSIET
+12 R
-24 FFTTNCN
+24 FFT
-31 QFYELQFLNKRDFKI
+31 I
-46 SPFGGG
+46 
-52 RKGEDRNS
+52 
-60 QFTLWIF
+60 
-67 EPKRILGV
+67 
-75 TTNNSKLDIMR
+75 
-86 FVTLL
+86 L
-91 CILLLGMGAALS
+91 CILLLGTGAVFS
-103 QSLSGNMNSEASKE
+103 QSISGNMNSEAHSE
-117 SLRYGN
+117 ALRYGN

-140 LGNFALALDTGTY
+140 LGNFAVALDTGTY
-153 ICVMNYAGYS
+153 VCVMNYAGFS

-177 EFKMKED
+177 NFKMKED
-184 PSAPKRAAKAED
+184 PSAPKRATKTDEDDFKDRTLSEISVVSDRSAK
-196 GDLDLRKEMREIEE
+196 K
-210 VSLVS
+210 S
-215 SVPTK
+215 SVATRTITRGDVSRAPA
-220 RMIPYS
+220 
-226 TTSSVTRTVAI
+226 RTVAS
-237 GSVMAPG
+237 GTVMAIPPDSRSVEG
-244 TKGGLGYFYNGTA
+244 ISGGYLSGGVTA
-257 SSRLLTAGEIN
+257 SSKLLTAGEIN
-268 DFSKWKMWQDIAK
+268 DFSKWNMWQDLSK
-281 GELASYQKMWEIAPS
+281 GELASYQKMWQIAPS

-317 LLSNRDVIFTTRTD
+317 LFLNRDVVFTTRTD

-341 IKNETPVVNGKLSI
+341 IKNETPEVNGKLSI
-355 QISYNGKVSTIHKVS
+355 QINYNGKTSTINKVS
-370 AFENGLNHQKLNISC
+370 AFEKGINHQKLTISC
-385 QEAENVDV
+385 QEVENVDV

-411 AEMSDVIFQSKQI
+411 AEMSDIIFQSKQI

-433 NVYYRDAGDSYVTKS
+433 NVYYRDQGDSYVTKS

-461 INEQSAGGGGD
+461 INEQAAGGGGD

-488 DWSENARA
+488 SWSESARA

-509 GSQVNG
+509 GSAVNE

-571 IKPSTDSYEVETL
+571 IKPSTDTYEVETL
-584 NAILVRIL
+584 NAILVRIM

-603 NIPDLDLNI
+603 NIPDLALNI
-612 PDSIVSTLQPAD
+612 PDSIVSTIPAK
-624 STDSS
+624 DSS
-629 GVKTDPK
+629 DTNKTINPK
-636 ILNITWSYFPNPTN
+636 TLNITWSYYPNPTN
-650 GMITILPNTDIQ
+650 GIIHILPNTDIK
-662 ELYVSDLS
+662 ELYVADLS
-670 GKVLQILPKLKKD
+670 GKVLQVIPKLKKD

-698 LIRYLDENNHWKSG
+698 LIRYLDENNHWLSG

>member
-1 MIWSF
+1 
-6 LPLSPP
+6 
-12 PKGELDRYSIET
+12 
-24 FFTTNCN
+24 
-31 QFYELQFLNKRDFKI
+31 
-46 SPFGGG
+46 
-52 RKGEDRNS
+52 
-60 QFTLWIF
+60 
-67 EPKRILGV
+67 
-75 TTNNSKLDIMR
+75 MR

-91 CILLLGMGAALS
+91 CIFLLGTGSAFS
-103 QSLSGNMNSEASKE
+103 QSISGNMNSEAHSE
-117 SLRYGN
+117 ALRYGN

-140 LGNFALALDTGTY
+140 LGNFAVALDTGTY
-153 ICVMNYAGYS
+153 VCVMNYAGYS

-177 EFKMKED
+177 DFKMKAD
-184 PSAPKRAAKAED
+184 PSALPTRTTTSED
-196 GDLDLRKEMREIEE
+196 GDFKSVAVKELSEVSYRVESKSAKSYKREI
-210 VSLVS
+210 S
-215 SVPTK
+215 
-220 RMIPYS
+220 
-226 TTSSVTRTVAI
+226 RTPPRHGA
-237 GSVMAPG
+237 VMAPSVMTTSKLGSPSG
-244 TKGGLGYFYNGTA
+244 TSGGLGTGASA
-257 SSRLLTAGEIN
+257 SSKLLTAGEIN
-268 DFSKWKMWQDIAK
+268 DFSKWKMWQDLSK
-281 GELASYQKMWEIAPS
+281 GELASYQKMWQIAPS

-317 LLSNRDVIFTTRTD
+317 LLLNRDVVFTTRTD
-331 NTGKAECWLT
+331 NTGKAECWLSV
-341 IKNETPVVNGKLSI
+341 KNETPVVNGKLSI
-355 QISYNGKVSTIHKVS
+355 QILYNGKTSTINRVS
-370 AFENGLNHQKLNISC
+370 AFENGLNHQKLNVSC
-385 QEAENVDV
+385 QEVENVDV

-400 GSMGDEISFLQ
+400 GSMGDEINFLK

-461 INEQSAGGGGD
+461 INQQYAGGGGD

-488 DWSENARA
+488 SWSENARA

-509 GSQVNG
+509 GSEVNE

-533 IGASGIDK
+533 VGASGIDK

-603 NIPDLDLNI
+603 NIPDLALNI
-612 PDSIVSTLQPAD
+612 PDSIVSTIQPAD
-624 STDSS
+624 STDSNA
-629 GVKTDPK
+629 VKPDPK
-636 ILNITWSYFPNPTN
+636 ALNITWSYYPNPTN
-650 GMITILPNTDIQ
+650 GMITILPNTDIR

-670 GKVLQILPKLKKD
+670 GKVLQVLPKLKKD

-698 LIRYLDENNHWKSG
+698 LIRYLDENNHWLSG